1 MVSSFQILSYN
12 DLVEFHS
19 TQTTNYFT
27 ILHIKL
33 QANQVNKK
41 MSETEY
47 KHNELGSILIQEDAI
62 ASIARQ
68 STLQSYGVVGLAPK
82 NVFENVLQWFKKDG
96 KYGVEVKFDH
106 DALVINLYI
115 MVEYGTRIKS
125 ITNSVV
131 NSVKYNV
138 EKTVGLPVR
147 RINVHVRGLRISNMD

>member
-1 MVSSFQILSYN
+1 MPENENNF
-12 DLVEFHS
+12 
-19 TQTTNYFT
+19 
-27 ILHIKL
+27 
-33 QANQVNKK
+33 
-41 MSETEY
+41 
-47 KHNELGSILIQEDAI
+47 NELGSILIEKDAI

-82 NVFENVLQWFKKDG
+82 NLLENIRQILVKDA
-96 KYGVEVKFDH
+96 KYGVDVEFDH
-106 DALVINLYI
+106 EGLLIDLYI

-125 ITNSVV
+125 ITNSIV

>member
-1 MVSSFQILSYN
+1 MAES
-12 DLVEFHS
+12 
-19 TQTTNYFT
+19 
-27 ILHIKL
+27 
-33 QANQVNKK
+33 
-41 MSETEY
+41 EY
-47 KHNELGSILIQEDAI
+47 KHNELGSILIQKDAI

-82 NVFENVLQWFKKDG
+82 NLIENIRQLINKETKF
-96 KYGVEVKFDH
+96 GVEVEFDH
-106 DALVINLYI
+106 DGLVIDIYI
-115 MVEYGTRIKS
+115 VVEYGTRIKS